1 MTNDPIAGWDLVIG
15 SLVISSV
22 EVLMT
27 IAIYPATFDPITN
40 GHVDIAARAA
50 AIFDE
55 LIAAVY
61 ARPLK
66 RLLFST
72 EERLAMTREALKHLP
87 NVSVESY
94 DCLTVEFARQ
104 KGARVIVRGLRVLSD
119 FEWEFQLALTN
130 RKLISDI
137 DTVCLMTSQEY
148 SFLSSSVVKEV
159 AMAGGCID
167 SMVPTHVV
175 SALKRKF
182 ERLGEKGN
190 DKVQIVSLRD

>member
-1 MTNDPIAGWDLVIG
+1 
-15 SLVISSV
+15 
-22 EVLMT
+22 MT
-27 IAIYPATFDPITN
+27 IAIYPATFDPLTN
-40 GHVDIAARAA
+40 GHVDIATRAA
-50 AIFDE
+50 AIFDQ

-72 EERLAMTREALKHLP
+72 EERLAMTHEALKHLP

-94 DCLTVEFARQ
+94 DSLTVDFARQ
-104 KGARVIVRGLRVLSD
+104 KGARVMVRGLRVLSD
-119 FEWEFQLALTN
+119 FEWEFQLALT
-130 RKLISDI
+130 KLAPDI
-137 DTVCLMTSQEY
+137 DTVCLMTSQDY

-159 AMAGGCID
+159 AMAGGCVD
-167 SMVPTHVV
+167 NMVPAHVV

-182 ERLGEKGN
+182 EGLGEKGN

>member
-1 MTNDPIAGWDLVIG
+1 MTV
-15 SLVISSV
+15 
-22 EVLMT
+22 
-27 IAIYPATFDPITN
+27 AIYPATFDPITN
-40 GHVDIAARAA
+40 GHIDIAERAA
-50 AIFDE
+50 AIFDK
-55 LIAAVY
+55 LIVAVY

-72 EERLAMTREALKHLP
+72 EERLAMTRQALKHLSSI
-87 NVSVESY
+87 SVESY
-94 DCLTVEFARQ
+94 NCLTVDFARQ
-104 KGARVIVRGLRVLSD
+104 KRAQVVLRGLRVLSD

-130 RKLISDI
+130 RKLAPDI

-167 SMVPTHVV
+167 NMVPTHVV

-182 ERLGEKGN
+182 EGLGEKES
-190 DKVQIVSLRD
+190 DKVQIISLRD

>member
-1 MTNDPIAGWDLVIG
+1 
-15 SLVISSV
+15 
-22 EVLMT
+22 MT
-27 IAIYPATFDPITN
+27 IAIYPASFDPITN
-40 GHVDIAARAA
+40 GHIDIAARAA

-55 LIAAVY
+55 LVAAVY

-66 RLLFST
+66 RLLFSAD
-72 EERLAMTREALKHLP
+72 ERLVMTREALRHLP

-94 DCLTVEFARQ
+94 DCLTVDFARQ
-104 KGARVIVRGLRVLSD
+104 IGAQVMVRGLRVLSD
-119 FEWEFQLALTN
+119 FEWELQLALTN
-130 RKLISDI
+130 RKLATDV

-167 SMVPTHVV
+167 NMVSSHVA

-182 ERLGEKGN
+182 EGPGEEGS
-190 DKVQIVSLRD
+190 DKVQIISLRD

>member
-1 MTNDPIAGWDLVIG
+1 
-15 SLVISSV
+15 
-22 EVLMT
+22 MT

-40 GHVDIAARAA
+40 GHVDIAERAA

-55 LIAAVY
+55 LVAAVY

-94 DCLTVEFARQ
+94 DSLTVDFARQ
-104 KGARVIVRGLRVLSD
+104 KGAQVVVRGLRVLSD

-130 RKLISDI
+130 RKLAPDI
-137 DTVCLMTSQEY
+137 DTVCLMASQEY

-159 AMAGGCID
+159 AMANGCID
-167 SMVPTHVV
+167 SMVPAHVV

-182 ERLGEKGN
+182 EGLGEEGS
-190 DKVQIVSLRD
+190 DKVRIISLRD

>member
-1 MTNDPIAGWDLVIG
+1 
-15 SLVISSV
+15 
-22 EVLMT
+22 MT

-40 GHVDIAARAA
+40 GHIDIATRAA

-66 RLLFST
+66 RLLFSA
-72 EERLAMTREALKHLP
+72 EERLAMTRQALEHLP

-94 DCLTVEFARQ
+94 DCLTVDFARQ
-104 KGARVIVRGLRVLSD
+104 KGAQVMVRGLRVLSD

-130 RKLISDI
+130 RKLSPDI

-159 AMAGGCID
+159 AMAGGCVD
-167 SMVPTHVV
+167 NMVSAHVV

-182 ERLGEKGN
+182 EGLGEKGN

>member
-1 MTNDPIAGWDLVIG
+1 
-15 SLVISSV
+15 
-22 EVLMT
+22 MT

-66 RLLFST
+66 RLLFSA
-72 EERLAMTREALKHLP
+72 EERLAMTRQALKHLP

-94 DCLTVEFARQ
+94 DCLTVDFARQ
-104 KGARVIVRGLRVLSD
+104 KEAQVMVRGLRVLSD

-130 RKLISDI
+130 RKLIPDI

-167 SMVPTHVV
+167 SMVPAHVA

-182 ERLGEKGN
+182 EGLGEKGN
-190 DKVQIVSLRD
+190 DKVRIVSLRD

>member
-1 MTNDPIAGWDLVIG
+1 
-15 SLVISSV
+15 
-22 EVLMT
+22 MT

-40 GHVDIAARAA
+40 GHIDIAARAA

-66 RLLFST
+66 SLLFST
-72 EERLAMTREALKHLP
+72 EERLAMTRQALKHLP
-87 NVSVESY
+87 NVSIKSY
-94 DCLTVEFARQ
+94 DCLTVDFARQ
-104 KGARVIVRGLRVLSD
+104 EGAQVVVRGLRVLSD

-130 RKLISDI
+130 RKLAPDI
-137 DTVCLMTSQEY
+137 DTVCLMASQDY

-159 AMAGGCID
+159 AMAGGCVD
-167 SMVPTHVV
+167 NMVSAHVV

-182 ERLGEKGN
+182 EGPGEEGN

>member
-1 MTNDPIAGWDLVIG
+1 MTV
-15 SLVISSV
+15 
-22 EVLMT
+22 
-27 IAIYPATFDPITN
+27 AIYPATFDPITN
-40 GHVDIAARAA
+40 GHIDIAERAA
-50 AIFDE
+50 AIFDK
-55 LIAAVY
+55 LIVAVY

-72 EERLAMTREALKHLP
+72 EERLAMTRQALKHLSS
-87 NVSVESY
+87 VSIESY
-94 DCLTVEFARQ
+94 DCLTVDFARQ
-104 KGARVIVRGLRVLSD
+104 ERAQVVVRGLRVLSD

-130 RKLISDI
+130 RKLAPDI

-167 SMVPTHVV
+167 NMVPAHVV

-182 ERLGEKGN
+182 EGLGEKES
-190 DKVQIVSLRD
+190 DKVQIISLRD

>member
-1 MTNDPIAGWDLVIG
+1 MTV
-15 SLVISSV
+15 
-22 EVLMT
+22 
-27 IAIYPATFDPITN
+27 AIYPATFDPITN
-40 GHVDIAARAA
+40 GHIDIAERAA
-50 AIFDE
+50 AIFDK
-55 LIAAVY
+55 LIVAVY

-72 EERLAMTREALKHLP
+72 EERLAMTRQALNHLSS
-87 NVSVESY
+87 VSVESY
-94 DCLTVEFARQ
+94 NCLTVDFARQ
-104 KGARVIVRGLRVLSD
+104 KRARVVVRGLRVLSD

-130 RKLISDI
+130 RKLAPDI

-182 ERLGEKGN
+182 ETLGEKES
-190 DKVQIVSLRD
+190 DKVQIISLRD

>member
-1 MTNDPIAGWDLVIG
+1 
-15 SLVISSV
+15 
-22 EVLMT
+22 MT

-40 GHVDIAARAA
+40 GHIDIAERAA
-50 AIFDE
+50 AIFDK

-66 RLLFST
+66 RLLFSA
-72 EERLAMTREALKHLP
+72 EERLAMTRQALEHLP

-94 DCLTVEFARQ
+94 DCLTVDFARQ
-104 KGARVIVRGLRVLSD
+104 KGAQVMVRGLRVLSD

-130 RKLISDI
+130 RKLIPDI
-137 DTVCLMTSQEY
+137 DTICLMTSQEY

-167 SMVPTHVV
+167 SMVPTHVTA
-175 SALKRKF
+175 ALKRKF
-182 ERLGEKGN
+182 EGLGEKGN

>member
-1 MTNDPIAGWDLVIG
+1 MI
-15 SLVISSV
+15 
-22 EVLMT
+22 

-40 GHVDIAARAA
+40 GHVDIATRAA
-50 AIFDE
+50 AIFDR

-66 RLLFST
+66 RLLFSA
-72 EERLAMTREALKHLP
+72 EERLAMTRQALKHLP
-87 NVSVESY
+87 HVSVESY
-94 DCLTVEFARQ
+94 DCLTVDFARQ
-104 KGARVIVRGLRVLSD
+104 KGAQVMVRGLRVLSD

-130 RKLISDI
+130 RKLIPYI
-137 DTVCLMTSQEY
+137 DTICLMTSQEY

-167 SMVPTHVV
+167 SMVPTHVAA
-175 SALKRKF
+175 ALKREF
-182 ERLGEKGN
+182 EGLGEKGN

>member
-1 MTNDPIAGWDLVIG
+1 MVR
-15 SLVISSV
+15 
-22 EVLMT
+22 
-27 IAIYPATFDPITN
+27 AIYPATFDPITN
-40 GHVDIAARAA
+40 GHIDIATRAA

-72 EERLAMTREALKHLP
+72 EERLAMTRQSLKHLS
-87 NVSVESY
+87 NVSIESY
-94 DCLTVEFARQ
+94 DCLTVDLARQ
-104 KGARVIVRGLRVLSD
+104 KGAQVVVRGLRVLSD

-130 RKLISDI
+130 RKLAPDI
-137 DTVCLMTSQEY
+137 DTVCLMASQDY

-159 AMAGGCID
+159 AMAGGCVD
-167 SMVPTHVV
+167 NMVSAHVV
-175 SALKRKF
+175 SALKQKF
-182 ERLGEKGN
+182 EGLGAKGN

>member
-1 MTNDPIAGWDLVIG
+1 
-15 SLVISSV
+15 
-22 EVLMT
+22 MT

-40 GHVDIAARAA
+40 GHIDIAERAA

-66 RLLFST
+66 SLLFST
-72 EERLAMTREALKHLP
+72 DERLAMTREALKHLP
-87 NVSVESY
+87 NVSIKSY

-104 KGARVIVRGLRVLSD
+104 EGAQVIVRGLRVLSD

-130 RKLISDI
+130 RKLAPDI
-137 DTVCLMTSQEY
+137 DTICLMASQDY

-159 AMAGGCID
+159 AMAGGCVD
-167 SMVPTHVV
+167 NMVSTHVV
-175 SALKRKF
+175 SALRRKF
-182 ERLGEKGN
+182 EGLGEKGS
-190 DKVQIVSLRD
+190 DKVRMISLRD

>member
-1 MTNDPIAGWDLVIG
+1 
-15 SLVISSV
+15 
-22 EVLMT
+22 MT

-40 GHVDIAARAA
+40 GHVDIAERAA

-72 EERLAMTREALKHLP
+72 EERLAMTHRALEHIP

-94 DCLTVEFARQ
+94 DCLTVDFARQ
-104 KGARVIVRGLRVLSD
+104 KEAQVMVRGLRVLSD
-119 FEWEFQLALTN
+119 FEWELQLALTN
-130 RKLISDI
+130 RKLAPNI

-167 SMVPTHVV
+167 NMVPTHVV

-182 ERLGEKGN
+182 ERLGDKGS
-190 DKVQIVSLRD
+190 DKVQIISLRD

>member
-1 MTNDPIAGWDLVIG
+1 MTV
-15 SLVISSV
+15 
-22 EVLMT
+22 
-27 IAIYPATFDPITN
+27 AIYPATFDPITN
-40 GHVDIAARAA
+40 GHIDIAERAA
-50 AIFDE
+50 AIFDK
-55 LIAAVY
+55 LIVVVY

-72 EERLAMTREALKHLP
+72 EERLAMTRQALKHLSS
-87 NVSVESY
+87 VSVESY
-94 DCLTVEFARQ
+94 DCLTVDFARQ
-104 KGARVIVRGLRVLSD
+104 ERAQVVVRGLRVLSD

-130 RKLISDI
+130 RKLAPDI

-167 SMVPTHVV
+167 NMVPTHVV

-182 ERLGEKGN
+182 EGLAEEES
-190 DKVQIVSLRD
+190 DKVQIISLRD

>member
-1 MTNDPIAGWDLVIG
+1 MTV
-15 SLVISSV
+15 
-22 EVLMT
+22 
-27 IAIYPATFDPITN
+27 AIYPATFDPITN
-40 GHVDIAARAA
+40 GHIDIAERAA
-50 AIFDE
+50 AIFDK
-55 LIAAVY
+55 LIVAVY

-72 EERLAMTREALKHLP
+72 EERLAMTRQALKHLSS
-87 NVSVESY
+87 VSIESY
-94 DCLTVEFARQ
+94 DCLTVDFARQ
-104 KGARVIVRGLRVLSD
+104 ERAQVVVRGLRVLSD

-130 RKLISDI
+130 RKLAPDI

-167 SMVPTHVV
+167 NMVPTHVV

-182 ERLGEKGN
+182 EGLGEKES
-190 DKVQIVSLRD
+190 DKVQIISLRD

>member
-1 MTNDPIAGWDLVIG
+1 MLGFGHWDLVID
-15 SLVISSV
+15 SV
-22 EVLMT
+22 GVFFMT

-40 GHVDIAARAA
+40 GHIDIAERAA

-66 RLLFST
+66 SLLFST
-72 EERLAMTREALKHLP
+72 EERLAMTQQALKHLP

-94 DCLTVEFARQ
+94 DCLTVDFARQ
-104 KGARVIVRGLRVLSD
+104 KGAQVMVRGLRVLSD
-119 FEWEFQLALTN
+119 FEWELQLALTN
-130 RKLISDI
+130 RKLAPNV

-167 SMVPTHVV
+167 NMV
-175 SALKRKF
+175 SAPVAFALKQKF
-182 ERLGEKGN
+182 EGLGEKGS
-190 DKVQIVSLRD
+190 DRVQIISLRD

>member
-1 MTNDPIAGWDLVIG
+1 
-15 SLVISSV
+15 
-22 EVLMT
+22 MT

-40 GHVDIAARAA
+40 GHVDIAERAA
-50 AIFDE
+50 AIFNE
-55 LIAAVY
+55 LIVAVY

-72 EERLAMTREALKHLP
+72 EERLAMTRQALKHLS

-94 DCLTVEFARQ
+94 DCLTVDFARQ
-104 KGARVIVRGLRVLSD
+104 KRAQVMVRGLRVLSD

-130 RKLISDI
+130 RKLASDI

-159 AMAGGCID
+159 AMGGGCID
-167 SMVPTHVV
+167 NMVPVHVV
-175 SALKRKF
+175 AALKKKF
-182 ERLGEKGN
+182 EGLGEKGS
-190 DKVQIVSLRD
+190 DKVEIISLRD

>member
-1 MTNDPIAGWDLVIG
+1 
-15 SLVISSV
+15 
-22 EVLMT
+22 MT

-40 GHVDIAARAA
+40 GHIDIAERAA
-50 AIFDE
+50 AIFDQ

-66 RLLFST
+66 RLLFSA
-72 EERLAMTREALKHLP
+72 EERLAMTRRALKHLP

-94 DCLTVEFARQ
+94 DCLTVDFARR
-104 KGARVIVRGLRVLSD
+104 KGAQVMVRGLRVLSD

-130 RKLISDI
+130 KKLAPNI
-137 DTVCLMTSQEY
+137 DTVCLMASQDY

-159 AMAGGCID
+159 AMAGGCVD
-167 SMVPTHVV
+167 NMVSAHVV

-182 ERLGEKGN
+182 EGLGEKGS
-190 DKVQIVSLRD
+190 DKVQIISLRD

>member
-1 MTNDPIAGWDLVIG
+1 MI
-15 SLVISSV
+15 
-22 EVLMT
+22 

-40 GHVDIAARAA
+40 GHIDIAARAS

-72 EERLAMTREALKHLP
+72 EERLAMTRQALKHLP
-87 NVSVESY
+87 NVSIKSY
-94 DCLTVEFARQ
+94 DCLTVDFARQ
-104 KGARVIVRGLRVLSD
+104 EGAQVMVRGLRVLSD

-130 RKLISDI
+130 RKLAPDI
-137 DTVCLMTSQEY
+137 DTVCLMTSQDY

-159 AMAGGCID
+159 AMAGGCVD
-167 SMVPTHVV
+167 NMVSAHVV

-182 ERLGEKGN
+182 EGLGEEGN

>member
-1 MTNDPIAGWDLVIG
+1 
-15 SLVISSV
+15 
-22 EVLMT
+22 MT

-40 GHVDIAARAA
+40 GHIDIAARAA
-50 AIFDE
+50 ALFDE

-66 RLLFST
+66 RLLFSAD
-72 EERLAMTREALKHLP
+72 ERLAMTREALKHLP

-94 DCLTVEFARQ
+94 DCLTVDFALQ
-104 KGARVIVRGLRVLSD
+104 KGAQVMVRGLRVLSD

-130 RKLISDI
+130 RKLAPDI
-137 DTVCLMTSQEY
+137 DTVCLMASQDY

-159 AMAGGCID
+159 AMANGCID
-167 SMVPTHVV
+167 NMVPAHVA

-182 ERLGEKGN
+182 
-190 DKVQIVSLRD
+190 DIF